1 MLAPDGQAACIFKVI
16 GAPRAMFGIA
26 TVAAAAAPVAAAAL
40 KNLRLEGVLTPFMF
54 LFFDICPPI
63 INKLQIF
70 KHKRTE
76 ESSYIL
82 ELF

>member
-26 TVAAAAAPVAAAAL
+26 TVAAAAAPVTAAAL

-54 LFFDICPPI
+54 LFFDICPPF
-63 INKLQIF
+63 INKLLRF
-70 KHKRTE
+70 KHKRHD
-76 ESSYIL
+76 ESSNI
-82 ELF
+82 